1 MNRNEIIERLKVIV
15 KPYVPEGKALNNVTE
30 ETDFIKDLE
39 INSINLVDV
48 ILDVE
53 SEFNIEIDNE
63 SMEKMTSVGPAIDI
77 ITSKMASH

>member
-1 MNRNEIIERLKVIV
+1 MNRNEIVERLKVIV
-15 KPYVPEGKALNNVTE
+15 KPYVPEGKSLNNVTE
-30 ETDFIKDLE
+30 ETDFINDLE

-63 SMEKMTSVGPAIDI
+63 SMEKMTSVGTAIDI

>member
-15 KPYVPEGKALNNVTE
+15 KPYVPEGKVLNNVTE

-77 ITSKMASH
+77 ITSKMASN

>member
-15 KPYVPEGKALNNVTE
+15 KPYVPEGKVLNNVTE

>member
-15 KPYVPEGKALNNVTE
+15 KPYVPEGKSLNNVTE
-30 ETDFIKDLE
+30 ETDFINDLE

-63 SMEKMTSVGPAIDI
+63 SMEKMTSVGTAIDI